1 MFLDHFK
8 IFPFSSTLHSNKR
21 EWTTGTH
28 TCAAWRYYV
37 QKKKKRQKLTPQW
50 KFHKRIFGV
59 LEMVYNLSGRDTFI
73 YIYVYIAIY
82 IYKIID
88 FT

>member
-37 QKKKKRQKLTPQW
+37 QKKKKKAEINSTMEVPQ
-50 KFHKRIFGV
+50 
-59 LEMVYNLSGRDTFI
+59 ENLWGAGNGI
-73 YIYVYIAIY
+73 
-82 IYKIID
+82 
-88 FT
+88 